1 MLNSTQTTPP
11 TPPLRSSLPILNR
24 AAFRSCHIVLPDEP
38 KPLSAVRYGNQFFS
52 YFRAYTSIET
62 VQKEAAR
69 LIARGDRVVLTQV
82 RKGLVL
88 WVLEADAKLAD
99 SANTRKISI

>member
-1 MLNSTQTTPP
+1 MPP

-24 AAFRSCHIVLPDEP
+24 TAFKSCHVLLPDED

-52 YFRAYTSIET
+52 YFRAYTSVEA
-62 VQKEAAR
+62 VQKDAAR

-82 RKGLVL
+82 RKGLIL
-88 WVLEADAKLAD
+88 WVFEPDAQLAV
-99 SANTRKISI
+99 SANSPKNTF